1 MTGFIALLIII
12 AFGVLAVWV
21 MFRSWSEWS
30 VRTSPEGQRHSAA
43 EHRRARQVASERASE
58 AMTHMSP
65 LSRVIIGPW
74 QYLILRKGFYL
85 QELGEL
91 DPPTPSTTDQPP
103 PP

>member
-1 MTGFIALLIII
+1 MTGFIALFIII
-12 AFGVLAVWV
+12 SLGVLAVWV
-21 MFRSWSEWS
+21 TFRSWSEWS

-58 AMTHMSP
+58 AMTLMGPYSK
-65 LSRVIIGPW
+65 VILGPW

-91 DPPTPSTTDQPP
+91 DPPAPSTDQPP
-103 PP
+103 SP